1 MKKFTVLTLISAGLI
16 AVNVRA
22 DSMKPMETPAP
33 ALTQAPATN
42 PVPTLVTTPAHAPAT
57 APVLISD
64 GKVLK
69 ENVNVRSHADKNA
82 EVITQLKKGTNVEV
96 KERKGDWLCI
106 VAPAHA
112 KCYVSA
118 KLLKAGVAT
127 ADAVHIRCGAGTN
140 FKDIGKLSKGEKVE
154 VVETK
159 GEWTQIKPT
168 GSCIGWVSA
177 DLIEVAPP
185 TPVPAPIQIVDTVIL
200 PPAPVPAPTPAPSLV
215 PAPAAVPVKLTDI
228 SDEVH
233 MQYVVKDGY
242 LAAVTESNAP
252 AAYALMTE
260 NIMRREYIRDYLDAP
275 AGSLKQYEGKHV
287 RVLGNQRWKHSER
300 VPVIAVERCEVVW

>member
-16 AVNVRA
+16 AGNVRA
-22 DSMKPMETPAP
+22 DSMNVAEAP
-33 ALTQAPATN
+33 TSAS
-42 PVPTLVTTPAHAPAT
+42 V
-57 APVLISD
+57 ISTGA

-69 ENVNVRSHADKNA
+69 DNVNVRARADKAA
-82 EVITQLKKGTNVEV
+82 EILVQLKKGDDVDV

-112 KCYVSA
+112 KCFVSA
-118 KLLKAGVAT
+118 KLLKAGVAIS
-127 ADAVHIRCGAGTN
+127 DAINVRGGPGTN
-140 FKDIGKLSKGEKVE
+140 FKELGKLSKGEKVA

-168 GSCIGWVSA
+168 SNCVGWVAA
-177 DLIEVAPP
+177 DLVEVLPP
-185 TPVPAPIQIVDTVIL
+185 TPAPAPIQIVDTTPIA
-200 PPAPVPAPTPAPSLV
+200 PPVTPSLLPVPAPVSAPV
-215 PAPAAVPVKLTDI
+215 AVADMR
-228 SDEVH
+228 DEVH

-260 NIMRREYIRDYLDAP
+260 NIMRREYIIAYLDAP
-275 AGSLKQYEGKHV
+275 ANTLSRYEGKHV
-287 RVLGNQRWKHSER
+287 RVLGNQRWKRSER
-300 VPVIAVERCEVVW
+300 VPVIAVERCEVIW